1 MINLRYQHSVEMIVM
16 QYDDMVSSSECSI
29 GWIVDGTTGRYRIQ
43 EGIVDSYGITLG
55 FKGLDAQ
62 AVFPLST
69 GEGQKETGK
78 RPTREQQR
86 S

>member
-1 MINLRYQHSVEMIVM
+1 MSYSSIQNRISFEGLDLGHTNLLR
-16 QYDDMVSSSECSI
+16 
-29 GWIVDGTTGRYRIQ
+29 TAGRYRIY

-69 GEGQKETGK
+69 SEG
-78 RPTREQQR
+78 
-86 S
+86 

>member
-1 MINLRYQHSVEMIVM
+1 MAHTNLL
-16 QYDDMVSSSECSI
+16 
-29 GWIVDGTTGRYRIQ
+29 GTTGRYCIS

-69 GEGQKETGK
+69 SEGSKKTGK
-78 RPTREQQR
+78 RPTRERQQ